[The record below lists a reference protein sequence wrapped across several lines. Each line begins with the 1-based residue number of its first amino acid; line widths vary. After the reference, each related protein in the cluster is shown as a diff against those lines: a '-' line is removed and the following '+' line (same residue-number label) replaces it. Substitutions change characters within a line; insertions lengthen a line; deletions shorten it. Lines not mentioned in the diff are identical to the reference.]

1 MHQCVFPALL
11 KRNQRL
17 EGSEICLCILELKKV
32 PQHTHFGSEK
42 QKQLLMPNYFSVLPS
57 HFLFNQDSLGEDSL
71 NLHHF
76 MKMSENIVE
85 TCGISSAQFLQRKVE
100 KQFHFKH
107 IT

>member
-76 MKMSENIVE
+76 YGNVRKY
-85 TCGISSAQFLQRKVE
+85 CGNMWNFQCSVLAEEGGKTIPF
-100 KQFHFKH
+100 
-107 IT
+107 